1 LLVYIVRR
9 LFATVPVLFGVT
21 LVIFILTFV
30 APGDPV
36 LALFGQPR
44 ADPETVASIRREY
57 NLDKPYPVQYFLYV
71 GKLLRGDLGRSYRQR
86 LKVSEIILDRLPKT
100 ARLTVAAMVI
110 AISVGVIAGIISA
123 VKQYSFID
131 GIVMVGSLL
140 GVSTP
145 VFWSG
150 MMLILVFSSVLHDQ
164 IPLIKYI
171 PRLPIS
177 GYGGGDLRYLILP
190 AAALGLLSMGYIARM
205 TRSSML
211 EIIRQD
217 YVRTARAKGL
227 AERVVIYRHTLK
239 NALIPVATVLGLT
252 FADLLTGAPLT
263 ESVFAWPGM
272 GRAIVAAVQVR
283 DLPVV
288 MGISLFFALIYIFVN
303 LIVDISYAYLD
314 PRIRYD

>member
-1 LLVYIVRR
+1 M
-9 LFATVPVLFGVT
+9 
-21 LVIFILTFV
+21 
-30 APGDPV
+30 
-36 LALFGQPR
+36 
-44 ADPETVASIRREY
+44 ASIRREY

-86 LKVSEIILDRLPKT
+86 LKVTEIILDRLPKT
-100 ARLTVAAMVI
+100 ARLTVAAMII

-123 VKQYSFID
+123 VKQYSLID
-131 GIVMVGSLL
+131 GVVMVGSLL

-164 IPLIKYI
+164 IPLIKYL

-227 AERVVIYRHTLK
+227 AERIVIYRHTLK